1 MFAPENLL
9 PFFAQYPADTYLIA
23 FSGGL
28 DSLVLLHACAGLR
41 GGHPH
46 LNFRALHVDHGLQE
60 GSVAWSEHCR
70 KVCQQLAVPFES
82 TRLQLRVAAGASLEA
97 VAREARY
104 RFFAQQL
111 QPGEMLLTA
120 HHRNDQAETLLLNLA
135 RGSGT
140 DGLASMPVVRP
151 FAAGRLGRPLL
162 EFPRSELE
170 HYAKQRAF
178 EQDFVED
185 PSNMDTR
192 FDRNYLRHEVMPAL
206 QERWP
211 AIVDTLARAA
221 RLQSESKQLLAG
233 FLQERLASLTGQA
246 ANTLS
251 VSKLREQPGIMQKA
265 LLREWLD
272 QQGLPRPA
280 EQRLFAVLAE
290 VLTARPDATP
300 KVCWKGCE
308 IRRYRD
314 DLYALKP
321 LSAHDPQQVLHW
333 EDTMQPLFIRSLQ
346 RTLSPR
352 VLEPWQAYLKHSG
365 EKVTVRF
372 RQGGESLLI
381 PWRGGT
387 HSLKKLLQ
395 EVGVAPWER
404 ERLPLIYVGE
414 RLVGIIGVLQVSPE
428 DTDDG

>member
-1 MFAPENLL
+1 MFSAEQLL
-9 PFFAQYPADTYLIA
+9 PFFEEHPASAYVIA

-28 DSLVLLHACAGLR
+28 DSRVLLQACADLR
-41 GGHPH
+41 RFDIN
-46 LNFRALHVDHGLQE
+46 LNFSALHVDHGLQA
-60 GSVAWSEHCR
+60 GSAIWAEHCR
-70 KVCQQLAVPFES
+70 QVCKQLEVPLQ
-82 TRLQLRVAAGASLEA
+82 TATLQLNTAGDSLEA

-135 RGSGT
+135 RGSGA
-140 DGLASMPVVRP
+140 DGLASMPVVRS

-162 EFPRSELE
+162 EFHRSELE
-170 HYAKQRAF
+170 RYATQQAF

-192 FDRNYLRHEVMPAL
+192 FDRNYLRHKVVPAL

-211 AIVDTLARAA
+211 AIIDTLARAA

-246 ANTLS
+246 ADTLS
-251 VSKLREQPGIMQKA
+251 VSKLREQPEIMQKA

-272 QQGLPRPA
+272 QQGLRRPA
-280 EQRLFAVLAE
+280 EHRLLTVLDE
-290 VLTARPDATP
+290 VLTARPDAAP
-300 KVCWKGCE
+300 KVCWEGCE

-321 LSAHDPQQVLHW
+321 LTAHDPQQVLHW
-333 EDTMQPLFIRSLQ
+333 EDTSQPLFIRSLQ

-352 VLEPWQAYLKHSG
+352 LLEPWQAYLEHSG
-365 EKVTVRF
+365 ESVTVRF

-395 EVGVAPWER
+395 EAAVAPWER

-414 RLVGIIGVLQVSPE
+414 RLVGIVGVLQVSPE
-428 DTDDG
+428 DTDGG